1 MWFENLTGF
10 SEQSQQQ
17 VPKNIVVDG
26 DVLTSKINGK
36 SFICG
41 TLEMPTLAELRH
53 RVFSERLKRGTI
65 SLREVVDNVQELHR
79 DESNKDALFQVASQ
93 FNLLEMTSPT
103 TTPEKGVGIYEYDHT
118 QGPACAIAAGAGTIY
133 RNYFAKVNGQIGQT
147 ENLQIDCLA
156 DIGTALN
163 NSNDRLWIMSNGY
176 ALATESGLTEI
187 TERLKQSHEEDIDK
201 LRQLLRIGIQ
211 WNTEVTLADAG
222 HAVSQAYCSA
232 LPVAYSGHSS
242 QLWKPFAQ
250 LVLDASYGNL
260 PGK

>member
-1 MWFENLTGF
+1 
-10 SEQSQQQ
+10 
-17 VPKNIVVDG
+17 
-26 DVLTSKINGK
+26 
-36 SFICG
+36 
-41 TLEMPTLAELRH
+41 
-53 RVFSERLKRGTI
+53 
-65 SLREVVDNVQELHR
+65 
-79 DESNKDALFQVASQ
+79 
-93 FNLLEMTSPT
+93 MTSPT

-163 NSNDRLWIMSNGY
+163 NNNDRLWTMSNGY

-187 TERLKQSHEEDIDK
+187 TERLEQSHEEDIDK
-201 LRQLLRIGIQ
+201 LRQLLRIGVQ
-211 WNTEVTLADAG
+211 WNTDVTLADAE
-222 HAVSQAYCSA
+222 HTVSQAYCSA

-250 LVLDASYGNL
+250 RVLDASYEATICAAILNYAKTGNNKL
-260 PGK
+260 FLTLVGGGVFGNKLSWILNAIKRALDRYKYVDLNVIIVSYGLSNQRVLELIKNYQ